1 MLSKTTCGIRWAA
14 AMTQHV
20 LTAVIVA
27 VQDSLGGNSKTVMI
41 ANISPALANSAETIN
56 TLRFARE
63 AKRVKTQVRTTHC
76 IASVVTFLHCAGQ

>member
-1 MLSKTTCGIRWAA
+1 M
-14 AMTQHV
+14 
-20 LTAVIVA
+20 

-63 AKRVKTQVRTTHC
+63 AKRVKTQVHPSGILLSRH
-76 IASVVTFLHCAGQ
+76 VVMVQLS